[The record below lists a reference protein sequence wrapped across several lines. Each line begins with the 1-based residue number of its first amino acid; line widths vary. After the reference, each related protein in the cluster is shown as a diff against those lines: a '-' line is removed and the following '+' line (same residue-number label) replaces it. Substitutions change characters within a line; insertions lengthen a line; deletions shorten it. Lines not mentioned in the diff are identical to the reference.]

1 VESLLVFGYDEY
13 IAHEEASMPRVVHF
27 EIAVDNPERAFQ
39 FYTNVFG
46 YYAVCKN
53 SEGNT
58 FGIMQDDPTAK

>member
-1 VESLLVFGYDEY
+1 
-13 IAHEEASMPRVVHF
+13 MPRVVHF